1 MGIGFVLVLWAVVG
15 MILAG
20 IGAGVLGA
28 VASYFTR
35 YVGKDGRK
43 AVIAAILFPFACL
56 GWAGMIFVF
65 QALVNEE
72 VFQRDPGMGDTWK
85 CPLPNG
91 YALLMIDEPDQG
103 VVYKPVNQHVEGVVG
118 IQQGAVDGIRIM
130 QVAGRYILG
139 GADSRSSDHFGDKA
153 EVDSYFL
160 LDTGTGERQSFST
173 YEALRTAAGLRGV
186 QLALQPIEAVYD
198 KYRFTYFDKFVGCL
212 LCVPPVLLAWL
223 LVRWIVR
230 LRGRRDMISQPA

>member
-1 MGIGFVLVLWAVVG
+1 MGIGVVLVLWAVVG

-20 IGAGVLGA
+20 VGAGVLGA
-28 VASYFTR
+28 LASYFTR
-35 YVGKDGRK
+35 NVGKDGRK

-56 GWAGMIFVF
+56 GWAGVVFVF

-72 VFQRDPGMGDTWK
+72 VLQRDPGLGDTWK

-103 VVYKPVNQHVEGVVG
+103 VVFKPVNQQVEGVVG
-118 IQQGAVDGIRIM
+118 LQQAAVDGVRIM

-139 GADSRSSDHFGDKA
+139 GAGSRSSDHFGDKA

-160 LDTGTGERQSFST
+160 LDTGTGQRQSFPT
-173 YEALRTAAGLRGV
+173 YEALRTAAGQRGV
-186 QLALQPIEAVYD
+186 KLTLQPIEAVYD
-198 KYRFTYFDKFVGCL
+198 KYRFTYFDMFVGCL
-212 LCVPPVLLAWL
+212 LCVPPLLLGWL
-223 LVRWIVR
+223 LVRRIVR
-230 LRGRRDMISQPA
+230 LRRHQDQVLQPI